1 MYTLS
6 GQLENAAA
14 DSEASFHLYGQ
25 AAALNRDLPAADLF
39 RILIDEAA
47 EVFET
52 LSNNPLQ

>member
-6 GQLENAAA
+6 GQLENAPA

-25 AAALNRDLPAADLF
+25 AAAQNRDLPAADLF

-47 EVFET
+47 EVFEKQ
-52 LSNNPLQ
+52 SNNP